1 MPEEEKP
8 HHKVN
13 KVKVYVI
20 AVLLFIFGN
29 FVFETILTLLENQ
42 LQTFLYPI
50 FPYTRLFL
58 LIITILL
65 ANYYIRRKQGRQK
78 QKLWWRILKAIS
90 LFIIAWLFFF
100 GAWFALSEAELERM
114 RIEREN
120 NQVELSPVPE
130 PTLIV
135 PEFNDSGVNN

>member
-1 MPEEEKP
+1 MPDEVEPK
-8 HHKVN
+8 HKIN
-13 KVKVYVI
+13 KVKIYVGAI
-20 AVLLFIFGN
+20 LLFVLGN
-29 FVFETILTLLENQ
+29 FLFETALTLLEYQ

-50 FPYTRLFL
+50 FPFTRIYL

-65 ANYYIRRKQGRQK
+65 ANYYIRRKQGKPK
-78 QKLWWRILKAIS
+78 QKLWWRILKAIL
-90 LFIIAWLFFF
+90 LFVLAWLFFF
-100 GAWFALSEAELERM
+100 GAWFSVSEAELERM

-135 PEFNDSGVNN
+135 PEFNQ

>member
-8 HHKVN
+8 QHKVN
-13 KVKVYVI
+13 KIKVYAS

-65 ANYYIRRKQGRQK
+65 ANYYIRRKQSKPK
-78 QKLWWRILKAIS
+78 QKLWWRILKVII
-90 LFIIAWLFFF
+90 LFIIAWLLFF
-100 GAWFALSEAELERM
+100 GAWFALSEAELGRL

-135 PEFNDSGVNN
+135 PEFNQ

>member
-8 HHKVN
+8 LHKVN
-13 KVKVYVI
+13 KIKVYI
-20 AVLLFIFGN
+20 ITVLLFIFGN

-50 FPYTRLFL
+50 FPYTRLLL

-65 ANYYIRRKQGRQK
+65 ANYYIRRKQSKPK
-78 QKLWWRILKAIS
+78 QKLWWRILKTVI
-90 LFIIAWLFFF
+90 LFIIAWLLFF

-135 PEFNDSGVNN
+135 PEFNQ